1 MASITIYPKAIFT
14 DFSGKLIIA
23 TDVEFAPGFC
33 LTAGDKFLQFAEAEP
48 RVVRE
53 EFHRHLKVGKLR
65 FYLNTG
71 VTDEI
76 SDDFPLVSIDG
87 LMVASE
93 NAKAEAYAEIIAEVL
108 KAR

>member
-14 DFSGKLIIA
+14 DFSGKIIIA

-53 EFHRHLKVGKLR
+53 EFHRHLKIGKLR

-71 VTDEI
+71 VSDEI